1 MNLLEISGT
10 IIAAVLAVAATF
22 AAIGYYRQGSNQAR
36 LDDGNSELNTNALL
50 KEQIDAL
57 ENKVDRQSS
66 EIQDLTKKVQF
77 LTTSLE
83 EERKKFAET
92 ILTLQGKDPQ
102 MTEFVTM
109 MKAYIDMNRPLLDKI
124 NHEVVPTVERLGK
137 FLDKQSF

>member
-137 FLDKQSF
+137 LLDKQSF

>member
-1 MNLLEISGT
+1 MTLLEVIGS
-10 IIAAVLAVAATF
+10 IIGVALAVAAAF

>member
-1 MNLLEISGT
+1 MTLIEVVGS
-10 IIAAVLAVAATF
+10 IIGVVLAVAAAF

>member
-1 MNLLEISGT
+1 MTLLEVIGS
-10 IIAAVLAVAATF
+10 IIGVVLAVAAAF

>member
-1 MNLLEISGT
+1 MTLLEVIGS
-10 IIAAVLAVAATF
+10 IIGVVLAVAAAF

-109 MKAYIDMNRPLLDKI
+109 MKAYIEMNHPLLDKI
-124 NHEVVPTVERLGK
+124 NQEVIPTVERLGK

>member
-92 ILTLQGKDPQ
+92 ILTLQGKNPE
-102 MTEFVTM
+102 MTEFITM
-109 MKAYIDMNRPLLDKI
+109 MKAYIEINRPLLDKI

>member
-102 MTEFVTM
+102 MTEFITM

>member
-57 ENKVDRQSS
+57 ENKVDRQSD
-66 EIQDLTKKVQF
+66 EIKELTSKVQF